1 MTTSSVLQ
9 QQSYYQTI
17 ARYAFGFLL
26 VFYAA
31 SIFVWQHNHLN
42 SHHYS
47 DHNDTLLKSK
57 EAFYR
62 TNKQQQH
69 SSSSRPIHHTVS
81 HILNKPHL
89 PIWVKEYVKFHNEQR
104 TKYITAKRNNITSTD
119 VKFLISR
126 CLTNDKCGGAS
137 DRLQDMPYNMMLAN
151 RTNRVLLV
159 RWEKP
164 SMLEHYLIP
173 PSHHHDADNGIID
186 NEYDEYGGGI
196 DWTIQDEL
204 YDYLKSEGN
213 WNLKGNEE
221 DDRLKIV
228 STIRRDSAAP
238 KFRKYENEI
247 VGHKM

>member
-1 MTTSSVLQ
+1 MVSSTQQQ
-9 QQSYYQTI
+9 QQSMCQTI

-31 SIFVWQHNHLN
+31 AMFVWQHKHLN
-42 SHHYS
+42 KLHSG
-47 DHNDTLLKSK
+47 DRANLLSTSK

-62 TNKQQQH
+62 QSLQ
-69 SSSSRPIHHTVS
+69 RPIPSQRTVS
-81 HILNKPHL
+81 QILNNPKL
-89 PIWVKEYVKFHNEQR
+89 PTWVKQYAKWHKEQR
-104 TKYITAKRNNITSTD
+104 TYYLDAKRNNESTSHI
-119 VKFLISR
+119 KFLISR

-164 SMLEHYLIP
+164 ASLEHYVIP
-173 PSHHHDADNGIID
+173 QID
-186 NEYDEYGGGI
+186 GPI
-196 DWTIQDEL
+196 DWTIQDEM
-204 YDYLKSEGN
+204 YSYLKDESD
-213 WNLKGNEE
+213 WHLRGNEE
-221 DDRLKIV
+221 DVKLQIV

-238 KFRKYENEI
+238 KFRAYENDI